1 MDLTKTIKDLSLNVE
16 ATFGSGW
23 VGHHLVRLVEASE
36 GAFEP
41 KIVRETCFQLKRIYL
56 VGDLL
61 KFKKTKEVCE
71 LKPEKSCK
79 VEVVKRIRLV
89 PRKVCTELK
98 EPARESKLIRLK
110 LPDEARTI
118 NLNNTNS
125 VK

>member
-1 MDLTKTIKDLSLNVE
+1 MQNVPVKRPTNKCKEVCKQAAKDVIKEKCEDQSREICENI
-16 ATFGSGW
+16 
-23 VGHHLVRLVEASE
+23 
-36 GAFEP
+36 
-41 KIVRETCFQLKRIYL
+41 IVVIP
-56 VGDLL
+56 V
-61 KFKKTKEVCE
+61 KKTKEVCE